1 MLEYGS
7 VTGLPDKYRITLA
20 ISVALLLHTLIMATL
35 PYTAPSAESHRQT
48 VKRSEEHTSELQSH
62 V

>member
-20 ISVALLLHTLIMATL
+20 ISVALLLHTLIDRK
-35 PYTAPSAESHRQT
+35 S
-48 VKRSEEHTSELQSH
+48 V